1 MHWVTGA
8 LKLIPLIL
16 TAITAVEKVVD
27 KKGKAKEDAAIDLVG
42 QLVPLIEASVD
53 RDVVDDAAVQQAMRD
68 TISATVSLMNIV
80 RDVQA
85 ARHAP
90 AVSPR

>member
-1 MHWVTGA
+1 
-8 LKLIPLIL
+8 
-16 TAITAVEKVVD
+16 
-27 KKGKAKEDAAIDLVG
+27 
-42 QLVPLIEASVD
+42 LVPLIEASVD

>member
-1 MHWVTGA
+1 
-8 LKLIPLIL
+8 
-16 TAITAVEKVVD
+16 
-27 KKGKAKEDAAIDLVG
+27 
-42 QLVPLIEASVD
+42 
-53 RDVVDDAAVQQAMRD
+53 MRD

-90 AVSPR
+90 AVTPR